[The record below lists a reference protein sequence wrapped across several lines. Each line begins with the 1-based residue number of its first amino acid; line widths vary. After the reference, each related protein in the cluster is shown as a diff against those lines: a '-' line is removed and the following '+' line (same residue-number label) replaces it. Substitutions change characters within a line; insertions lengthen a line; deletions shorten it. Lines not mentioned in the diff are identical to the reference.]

1 MTRFIAT
8 DRFGAYRFDL
18 SDVISAVRTRNV
30 DGTDTLQLTW
40 RGAALEK
47 DDRVLVRFAT
57 GEWREY
63 MVASTSRTRGA
74 GLGAMTAACRNSVA
88 ELSRKYHVELEGR
101 GYTAGQALAK
111 CLAGTRWSVGTVD
124 VPAAKTAD
132 VSFYHQ
138 CADKSLEDICAAY
151 GCEVDAT
158 VEVGASRVTARKVHL
173 LTAVGASSPK
183 RFEYRKDLVSIKRT
197 VNADDV
203 VTRVYA
209 WGKGLQATD
218 ADGNATGGYTRKIGI
233 ASINGGKAYVEDAD
247 ATKRFGVPDA
257 SGVPQ
262 PAEGSYENGDIED
275 PAELLALAKADLA
288 ARKQPQVSYECDVA
302 SLGQAGVSVEGVACG
317 DSVHIVDGAFDPPL
331 RLEGRVLQ
339 VEEDLAGGRDS
350 AKVTLGNVCEPI
362 TRRSA
367 RVESTVQRLTQ
378 SAGAWDGAAGLSEG
392 YLNGVIAGVNA
403 VLNAAGGYTYIEPGL
418 GIMVYDRPRDQNPTM
433 CIKIGGGY
441 FQIADGKNADGTW
454 SFRTLGTGHGLVADE
469 IVSGTLDAALI
480 KAGVLQDAAGL
491 NYINMVTGD
500 CRLAGT
506 ATAGGKQIAT
516 SADIDEV
523 SGKIGDSIDAA
534 LADGVVTEAERAA
547 VAKVQQALAK
557 EKANLG
563 NEYETLKASA
573 AMGAIGWSAKQP
585 NMPLGAAF
593 NAAYTA
599 AFGEGNAYD
608 KLADSISGV
617 MSAEG
622 SEALA
627 AAVAAYKSAYSGYSD
642 SLSTYLELART
653 ANDLNAQAK
662 VNKLDTSLDQSDVFN
677 RLTNNGKTQG
687 IYMSNGLLYVNA
699 SYVGTGV
706 IKNRYNTTNYWNLDT
721 GTLQAGNITATG
733 TFKCGYSNYYTQL
746 NSVGQFAGYR
756 ATSDSS
762 AQRVGYI
769 DYSSS
774 MRDVDSGNVYYGLQF
789 QAQGGIRISA
799 PKMSAANTSDV
810 GTTATYGSTGTVW
823 LAGFTYD
830 PGSGWDVYS
839 LRSLNMGFI
848 NGLCTRSM

>member
-1 MTRFIAT
+1 MTRFVVT

-18 SDVISAVRTRNV
+18 SDVMSAVRTRNV
-30 DGTDTLQLTW
+30 DGTDALQLTW

-111 CLAGTRWSVGTVD
+111 CLAGTRWSAGTVD

-173 LTAVGASSPK
+173 LTSVGSSGAK

-233 ASINGGKAYVEDAD
+233 ASVNGGKAYVEDSE
-247 ATKRFGVPDA
+247 ATRRFGVPDA

-262 PAEGSYENGDIED
+262 PAEGSYENGDVED
-275 PAELLALAKADLA
+275 PSELLALAKADLT
-288 ARKQPQVSYECDVA
+288 ARKQPQVSYECDVV
-302 SLGQAGVSVEGVACG
+302 SLGRAGMSAEGVACG

-331 RLEGRVLQ
+331 RLKGRVLQ
-339 VEEDLAGGRDS
+339 VVEDLAGGRDS

-392 YLNGVIAGVNA
+392 YLNGVISGVNA
-403 VLNAAGGYTYIEPGL
+403 VLNAVGGYTYIEPGV
-418 GIMVYDRPRDQNPTM
+418 GIMVYDRPRNQDPTT

-441 FQIADGKNADGTW
+441 FQLADGKNADGTW
-454 SFRTLGTGHGLVADE
+454 AFRTLGTGHGLVADE

-506 ATAGGKQIAT
+506 AKAGGKQIAT
-516 SADIDEV
+516 SADI
-523 SGKIGDSIDAA
+523 
-534 LADGVVTEAERAA
+534 
-547 VAKVQQALAK
+547 
-557 EKANLG
+557 EKAD
-563 NEYETLKASA
+563 KAA
-573 AMGAIGWSAKQP
+573 QDKVDA
-585 NMPLGAAF
+585 LD
-593 NAAYTA
+593 
-599 AFGEGNAYD
+599 D
-608 KLADSISGV
+608 KL
-617 MSAEG
+617 
-622 SEALA
+622 
-627 AAVAAYKSAYSGYSD
+627 
-642 SLSTYLELART
+642 T
-653 ANDLNAQAK
+653 
-662 VNKLDTSLDQSDVFN
+662 QSDVFN
-677 RLTNNGKTQG
+677 RLTNGGKTQG
-687 IYMSNGLLYVNA
+687 IYMSGGLLYLNA
-699 SYVGTGV
+699 SYMGAGL
-706 IKNRYNTTNYWNLDT
+706 IKNRYNTTNFWNLDT
-721 GTLQAGNITATG
+721 GTLQAGNITAAG
-733 TFKCGYSNYYTQL
+733 TFRCGYSSYYTQL
-746 NSVGQFAGYR
+746 NSSGQLAGYR
-756 ATSDSS
+756 TTGTSSS
-762 AQRVGYI
+762 ASRVGYI

-774 MRDVDSGNVYYGLQF
+774 MRDVSTGDVSYGLQF

-799 PKMSAANTSDV
+799 PRMSAAATSNT
-810 GTTATYGSTGTVW
+810 GATATYGSTGTVW

-830 PGSGWDVYS
+830 PGSGWDIYS
-839 LRSLNMGFI
+839 LKSLNMGFI